1 MTKSSEKYDYNS
13 SFPTILR
20 ALMEERKVTQ
30 QKIAEICSVKPQSVS
45 QWRNGETRPDILS
58 LAKIAKHFGVSTDYL
73 LGLTDVKTTDTAT
86 KELCG
91 TLGLSENAVSL
102 LQNKIPL
109 YFDFPEI
116 SDSQLYVAQTVATLN
131 ALISDHIEYLT
142 NANNRNTE
150 EKLSLLQLL
159 GAYLEHVD
167 LKGELIVGNENN
179 QSFTISESG
188 NITILQIISPSSL
201 YADMQPIK
209 ELLITQDINKIIAF
223 LQEKNIK
230 GVSRK

>member
-150 EKLSLLQLL
+150 EKHSLLQLL

-167 LKGELIVGNENN
+167 LKGELIVGNENH